1 FISAFNVLADGDRH
15 FAGDEELHDESHIKQ
30 HLEDKIDVSK
40 LSEEQQRFHYFSIS
54 DLNKDNL
61 IDGNE
66 ILKAL
71 THDHSD
77 DTGPGVPIQDEEAM
91 IQMVDGVLADMDING
106 DGYIEFAEYMKK
118 TGKSARSS

>member
-1 FISAFNVLADGDRH
+1 MMANTFVILGCFLCAFNILISADRH
-15 FAGDEELHDESHIKQ
+15 FAGNEEVHDEGHIKQ

-66 ILKAL
+66 VLKAL
-71 THDHSD
+71 THDHSGN
-77 DTGPGVPIQDEEAM
+77 TGT
-91 IQMVDGVLADMDING
+91 
-106 DGYIEFAEYMKK
+106 YILQ
-118 TGKSARSS
+118 